1 VSPTPASRSIP
12 FTEVTTT
19 SRARHDTGATLVVGT
34 SDASRAT
41 IERLVPSATVS
52 AGRVMVAV
60 FQGEQRT
67 GGYAIRVSAIERRGD
82 QILVRATF
90 SAPGPGAIVT
100 QALTSPAHVVSIA
113 AADATGLRD
122 GVLLDETGTER
133 ARVTIT

>member
-1 VSPTPASRSIP
+1 MPTWLPIA

-19 SRARHDTGATLVVGT
+19 SQARHDTGATLVVGT

-41 IERLVPSATVS
+41 IQRLVPSATVS

-60 FQGEQRT
+60 FQGQQRT
-67 GGYAIRVSAIERRGD
+67 GGYTIRVTGVERRGD
-82 QILVRATF
+82 QLAVRAAF

-113 AADATGLRD
+113 AADATGLRE

-133 ARVTIT
+133 ARTTIT